1 MQQSQAKLH
10 AFTGGAH
17 LESTRFYMGNL
28 MSFLA
33 KDSETGGRVALVEVR
48 VKPGNEPPPHIH
60 EWEHELYYVLEGE
73 LEFYCGV
80 QVLTA
85 KAGESVFLPCGI
97 AHAFYVR
104 SPLVRTLLLV
114 VAAGEHAVGLDRYFT
129 GMSEPATS
137 LRLPTE
143 TVTYA
148 MVDLD
153 HAIKWGLE
161 NGVTLLSPEQTAR
174 ALPGYPGFGITPPA
188 R

>member
-1 MQQSQAKLH
+1 MKQSQAKLR
-10 AFTGGAH
+10 AFTGGTH
-17 LESTRFYMGNL
+17 LDSTRFYMGSL

-33 KDSETGGRVALVEVR
+33 RDSETDGRVGFVELQI
-48 VKPGNEPPPHIH
+48 KPGNEPPPHIH

-73 LEFYCGV
+73 LEFYCGD
-80 QVLTA
+80 QKLTA

-104 SPLVRTLLLV
+104 SPLVRTLITV

-137 LRLPTE
+137 LRLPTGA
-143 TVTYA
+143 VTYA

-153 HAIKWGLE
+153 HAVKWGLE
-161 NGVTLLSPEQTAR
+161 NGVILLSPEQATQAM
-174 ALPGYPGFGITPPA
+174 PGYPGFGIPA
-188 R
+188 LAH